1 MKVALIG
8 PKWHEMVNSY
18 PSLGLAY
25 LAAIAEQD
33 GHEAAVFDMGL
44 RPNKPLAQ
52 EVAEIIAWQPD
63 VIAYTAMT
71 TSYQSVEDSVAMLKA
86 ALGVPTIIGG
96 PHATTLPELTLQ
108 NPNFDFLVY
117 GEGEYVFRDWLRQ
130 IVGGRHGL
138 GQKHRSVV

>member
-25 LAAIAEQD
+25 LAAIAEVD
-33 GHEAAVFDMGL
+33 GHEAAIFDMGID
-44 RPNKPLAQ
+44 PEKTLAD
-52 EVAEIIAWQPD
+52 EVAEIVAWRPD

-71 TSYQSVEDSVAMLKA
+71 TSYQSVEESVAMLKA

-117 GEGEYVFRDWLRQ
+117 GEGE
-130 IVGGRHGL
+130 
-138 GQKHRSVV
+138 